1 MPHGL
6 DSKIFDNNQN
16 FSAGQRS
23 LVCLARV
30 ILEKNKIL
38 IQDEATA
45 HLDGA
50 TDQFVQQ
57 IIREEF
63 ADCTVITIAHR
74 LDSVVDSDRVLVMD
88 AGQVV
93 EFDHAHRLLQNT
105 DGFLTKLVTE
115 TGSENAE
122 HFREIAQINYKTKYK
137 IN

>member
-1 MPHGL
+1 M
-6 DSKIFDNNQN
+6 FDNNQN

-23 LVCLARV
+23 LVCLALV

-50 TDQFVQQ
+50 TDQFVQR
-57 IIREEF
+57 IIRDEF

-74 LDSVVDSDRVLVMD
+74 LDSIVDSDRVLVMD

-93 EFDHAHRLLQNT
+93 EFDHAHRLLQKS

-115 TGSENAE
+115 TGAENAQ
-122 HFREIAQINYKTKYK
+122 HFREIAQINYDTKYEVQRS
-137 IN
+137 

>member
-6 DSKIFDNNQN
+6 DSNIFHNNQN

-23 LVCLARV
+23 LLCLGRV
-30 ILEKNKIL
+30 LLEKNRIL

-57 IIREEF
+57 IIRDEF
-63 ADCTVITIAHR
+63 TDCTVITIAHR

-93 EFDHAHRLLQNT
+93 EFDHAHQLLQKD
-105 DGFLTKLVTE
+105 DGFLTKLVAE
-115 TGSENAE
+115 TGAENAQ
-122 HFREIAQINYKTKYK
+122 HFREIAQINYETKYK
-137 IN
+137 TQ

>member
-1 MPHGL
+1 M
-6 DSKIFDNNQN
+6 
-16 FSAGQRS
+16 
-23 LVCLARV
+23 ARV

-57 IIREEF
+57 IIRDEF

-88 AGQVV
+88 AGQVA
-93 EFDHAHRLLQNT
+93 EFDHAHRLLQNS
-105 DGFLTKLVTE
+105 DGFLAKLVTE
-115 TGSENAE
+115 TGIENAQ
-122 HFREIAQINYKTKYK
+122 HFREIAEINYATKYEVQSS
-137 IN
+137 